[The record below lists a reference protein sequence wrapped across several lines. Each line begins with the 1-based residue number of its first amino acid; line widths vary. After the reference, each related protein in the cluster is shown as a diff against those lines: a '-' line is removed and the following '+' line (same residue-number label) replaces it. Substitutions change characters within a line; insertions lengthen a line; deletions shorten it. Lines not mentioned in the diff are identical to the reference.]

1 MPTMLH
7 PAPPV
12 PAEPPP
18 IWVVPFISQIQ
29 VLVPFFH
36 RMSDLPSPLKSP
48 VPAMLHPAP
57 PVPAE
62 PPPICVVP
70 FISQIQVLVPFRH
83 RMSDLPVPV
92 KSLGALCPVISVI
105 SVPLPV
111 SVPNWKTSPAKLWF
125 GSRVKLNVPPFSL
138 TCSTLPA
145 FSWTVPA
152 RLKAIVA
159 KIDRVTGGE
168 AGDRPVERRR
178 VVEHRSAADRLEVER
193 LTGNRTREGD
203 RPAGEQIDGPGVG
216 RTGNRPESQGI
227 ARGDVDRPL
236 VYQGVETDH
245 ARQVQGRGGVDL
257 KGAEILDAAETDI
270 DDRVRP
276 EASPRRARSRPRA
289 RRYLENTAAVAAIED
304 PGEHRARVDDQPAG
318 EAAQSYCRSRGA
330 GDRARIGHRHVRRSR
345 RRRRCRPTSCR
356 NSLPRRC
363 RQRSSR

>member
-36 RMSDLPSPLKSP
+36 RMSDLRSPLKSP

-57 PVPAE
+57 PVPAA
-62 PPPICVVP
+62 PLPICVVP
-70 FISQIQVLVPFRH
+70 F
-83 RMSDLPVPV
+83 
-92 KSLGALCPVISVI
+92 ISVI